1 MTGTRAS
8 RAAALLIGLA
18 LSVLSSAQARTQ
30 GAASYSVTDAGIEN
44 VAVVGDDVVWSPGT
58 VALSIGQC
66 CGIGFAFADLALS
79 FEAMAGA
86 TITGY
91 DVRVDG
97 EFLSDGYAQDWGL
110 VDESGGIGL
119 HLSFGP
125 TQAGSWTFSSAL
137 GGDPFPALSFVAQ
150 ANATPSF
157 CPDPSDPDC
166 GLGSEIDPV
175 VQLKITAV
183 TITPHIQAIPEPTT
197 VALLVGGL
205 ATLAWTRRRGA
216 SRA

>member
-1 MTGTRAS
+1 
-8 RAAALLIGLA
+8 
-18 LSVLSSAQARTQ
+18 
-30 GAASYSVTDAGIEN
+30 
-44 VAVVGDDVVWSPGT
+44 VVGDDVVWSPGT

-91 DVRVDG
+91 DVRFDG
-97 EFLSDGYAQDWGL
+97 EFLSDGYAEDWGL
-110 VDESGGIGL
+110 VEESGGIGL

-125 TQAGSWTFSSAL
+125 THAGPWTFSAAL
-137 GGDPFPALSFVAQ
+137 GADPFPALSLVAQ

-157 CPDPSDPDC
+157 CPDPSDPGC

-183 TITPHIQAIPEPTT
+183 TITPHIQAVPEPATI
-197 VALLVGGL
+197 ALMAGGL
-205 ATLAWTRRRGA
+205 AVLAWTRRRST
-216 SRA
+216 SRR